1 MDKNVNFV
9 SMIAKESKTKRQL
22 EILFLTQLLTASYKK
37 FYNAIGQIKR
47 LKNMSISLM
56 NSKQQVLYIFLD
68 KKTL

>member
-22 EILFLTQLLTASYKK
+22 EILFLTQLLTASYKQ